1 MRFNLQFNADF
12 KTAHGG
18 VDSTANQCVADEL
31 SDTLLATP
39 PPCVDERFDC
49 LTHSVESAN
58 Q

>member
-1 MRFNLQFNADF
+1 
-12 KTAHGG
+12 
-18 VDSTANQCVADEL
+18 L